1 MSSEESSGHSRP
13 GVDAAPDQDE
23 GGADEP
29 RPEPAPP
36 DPAAPESPGPPPLEA
51 PDPVPARHRRLTA
64 AGEVIL
70 CSGFP
75 TQLTLVVLL
84 GMLGAGPT
92 EGSGDL
98 SLGYVVTLSLVDAA
112 LILALVWMLMRGH
125 GEHPVAVMVGRR
137 PIRSELLLGLA
148 LVPAALLVVAAA
160 FAVLSSVAPELRNV
174 PENPLEALIR
184 TPAAA
189 MTFAVVAVVAGGLR
203 EEVQRAFIL
212 RRFGAAPRGRGGR
225 ARGVQRR
232 LRPRSPRSGPGR
244 GHHHRPAGG
253 ALGRAL
259 PGPRQHGGAVRLP
272 CRLQRDGGAHR
283 LRRAWGG
290 MTARTGT

>member
-29 RPEPAPP
+29 RPGPAPP
-36 DPAAPESPGPPPLEA
+36 DPAAAESPGQPPLEA

-112 LILALVWMLMRGH
+112 LILALVWMLMRAH

-137 PIRSELLLGLA
+137 PIRSEFLLGLA

-160 FAVLSSVAPELRNV
+160 FAVLSRVAPELRNV

-212 RRFGAAPRGRGGR
+212 RRFEQHLGGAAVGLVVFSVAFGLGHLVQGRDAAIITGLLGALWGVLYLVRGSMVAPFACHAGFNAMEVLIAYFGRGG
-225 ARGVQRR
+225 G
-232 LRPRSPRSGPGR
+232 
-244 GHHHRPAGG
+244 
-253 ALGRAL
+253 
-259 PGPRQHGGAVRLP
+259 
-272 CRLQRDGGAHR
+272 
-283 LRRAWGG
+283 
-290 MTARTGT
+290 

>member
-13 GVDAAPDQDE
+13 GIDAVPEQDE

-29 RPEPAPP
+29 RPGPAPL
-36 DPAAPESPGPPPLEA
+36 DHAAPESPGPPPLKT
-51 PDPVPARHRRLTA
+51 PDPAPTLHRRLTA
-64 AGEVIL
+64 AGEVVL

-84 GMLGAGPT
+84 GMLGTGPT
-92 EGSGDL
+92 DGSGEL
-98 SLGYVVTLSLVDAA
+98 SLAYVVTLSLVDAA
-112 LILALVWMLMRGH
+112 VILALVWMLMRAR

-160 FAVLSSVAPELRNV
+160 FAVLSRVAPELRNV
-174 PENPLEALIR
+174 PENPLEALIT

-189 MTFAVVAVVAGGLR
+189 LTFAAVAVVAGGLR

-212 RRFGAAPRGRGGR
+212 HRFEQHLGGAAVGLVVFSVAFGLGHLVQGRDAAIITG
-225 ARGVQRR
+225 
-232 LRPRSPRSGPGR
+232 LL
-244 GHHHRPAGG
+244 G
-253 ALGRAL
+253 ALWGVLYLARRSMVAPFACHAGFNATEVL
-259 PGPRQHGGAVRLP
+259 IVYVGSGA
-272 CRLQRDGGAHR
+272 G
-283 LRRAWGG
+283 
-290 MTARTGT
+290 

>member
-1 MSSEESSGHSRP
+1 MSSEELSGHSRP
-13 GVDAAPDQDE
+13 GIDAAPDQEE

-29 RPEPAPP
+29 RPGLAPL
-36 DPAAPESPGPPPLEA
+36 DRTAPESSGPPPLKSH
-51 PDPVPARHRRLTA
+51 DSVPAFHRRLTA
-64 AGEVIL
+64 AGEVVL

-92 EGSGDL
+92 EGSGEL

-112 LILALVWMLMRGH
+112 VILALVWMLMRAR

-160 FAVLSSVAPELRNV
+160 FAVLSRAAPELRNV
-174 PENPLEALIR
+174 PENPLEALIT

-189 MTFAVVAVVAGGLR
+189 LTFAAVAVVAGGLR

-212 RRFGAAPRGRGGR
+212 RRFEQHLGGAAVGIVVFSVAFGLGHLVQGRDAAIITG
-225 ARGVQRR
+225 
-232 LRPRSPRSGPGR
+232 LL
-244 GHHHRPAGG
+244 G
-253 ALGRAL
+253 ALWGVLYLVRRSMVAPFACHAGFNATEVL
-259 PGPRQHGGAVRLP
+259 IAYVGSGG
-272 CRLQRDGGAHR
+272 G
-283 LRRAWGG
+283 
-290 MTARTGT
+290 